1 MIIHRES
8 DVSPSLTDLE
18 KEIMPESP
26 PPGPRPPRRRRNP
39 LPGLSGIALVVLLGV
54 LWELSVRL
62 DIVQSPNWPALSDV
76 FVSFWQLLRD
86 GTFFTVFGPTLQ
98 RLVEGYLLAA
108 LLGIGIGLAMGY
120 FRWIHRLLDPI
131 VEIMRPIPSPAYIP
145 VAILFLGIGDAMKV
159 AMIAFAA
166 FFPILLNTVAGVR
179 SVDPVL
185 IDTGRTF
192 GMGTRQIVR
201 KIVLP
206 SALVYIFTGLR
217 ISLAISLI
225 LTVIAEEVAGNSGI
239 GFYLLDA
246 QRSFLIPEMY
256 ASVVALAILGFGLNR
271 IFLLIESRVL
281 SWDVGSRRSEIT

>member
-1 MIIHRES
+1 MITHHTNG
-8 DVSPSLTDLE
+8 VTVPLTEPDRTTP
-18 KEIMPESP
+18 PE
-26 PPGPRPPRRRRNP
+26 GPQSGSRRVRRRRNP
-39 LPGLSGIALVVLLGV
+39 LSAVSGVALIVVLGV

-62 DIVQSPNWPALSDV
+62 DLIQSPNWPALSDV

-86 GTFFTVFGPTLQ
+86 GTFVTVFGPTLQ
-98 RLVEGYLLAA
+98 RLAEGYVLAA

-131 VEIMRPIPSPAYIP
+131 VEILRPIPSPAYIP

-166 FFPILLNTVAGVR
+166 FFPILLNTVSGVR

-201 KIVLP
+201 KIVFP

-256 ASVVALAILGFGLNR
+256 ASVVALAILGFALNR

>member
-1 MIIHRES
+1 MSHPQAS
-8 DVSPSLTDLE
+8 DARITPATADPATQMDGATP
-18 KEIMPESP
+18 KR
-26 PPGPRPPRRRRNP
+26 RPTRRRNP
-39 LPGLSGIALVVLLGV
+39 LSVLSGVALIVVLAV

-62 DIVQSPNWPALSDV
+62 EIIQSPNWPALSDV
-76 FVSFWQLLRD
+76 FVSFWALLRD
-86 GTFFTVFGPTLQ
+86 GTFVTVFGPTLQ
-98 RLVEGYLLAA
+98 RLAEGYALAA
-108 LLGIGIGLAMGY
+108 VMGIGLGLAMGY

-131 VEIMRPIPSPAYIP
+131 VEVLRPIPSPAYIP
-145 VAILFLGIGDAMKV
+145 VAILFLGIGDTMKIF
-159 AMIAFAA
+159 MIAFSA

-192 GMGTRQIVR
+192 GLGTRQIVR

-217 ISLAISLI
+217 ISLAIALI

-239 GFYLLDA
+239 GFYLLNA

-256 ASVVALAILGFGLNR
+256 ASVVALAILGFALNKL
-271 IFLLIESRVL
+271 FLLIESKVL
-281 SWDVGSRRSEIT
+281 SWDAGSQRSEIT